1 MEVRVSSGAVN
12 KKNTVASLSLTDNCL
27 PNLFI
32 FLSAEC
38 ISIYLDN
45 CMLICLSD
53 YREEEF

>member
-1 MEVRVSSGAVN
+1 MSSGAVN
-12 KKNTVASLSLTDNCL
+12 KTNTVASLSLTDNCW

-32 FLSAEC
+32 FLSAKG

-53 YREEEF
+53 YGEEEF